1 MHNKPKSALNGCEY
15 LDEAFIN
22 FFFLLSN
29 YHVFLLIIYWIQRS
43 SAHSNPKIPANLNRN
58 VPLFISAH
66 PFHVYQIILSNLF
79 FFSRFISFIV
89 CMEWKIE
96 MALRI
101 ALLFLCVVQC
111 TLGKSIQN
119 QRYYLQS
126 RRSIPCRQQ
135 TTSNRMIN
143 KEQNTNWH
151 W

>member
-1 MHNKPKSALNGCEY
+1 MWISRWGIYITKNRTLPCLATTMFYYWS
-15 LDEAFIN
+15 FIE
-22 FFFLLSN
+22 
-29 YHVFLLIIYWIQRS
+29 S
-43 SAHSNPKIPANLNRN
+43 SAAARIQIRKSRQIWIETCRCLFQHIHSMCTKSFYLI
-58 VPLFISAH
+58 
-66 PFHVYQIILSNLF
+66 Y
-79 FFSRFISFIV
+79 FFSLVSFIV

-96 MALRI
+96 LALRI
-101 ALLFLCVVQC
+101 TLLFLCVVQC